1 MKHMQLMK
9 EVTSMKTYM
18 TIAVVVIVTLAFGLA
33 YADEFPIA
41 VKDEAGAEVYL
52 GAFPIDNA
60 IAAKDFSGMHRTDA
74 LVETGTALYN
84 DLMKDEMVASSD
96 VRGSA
101 AGGVA
106 TGDENSRIWDDLLKP
121 TGLTE

>member
-1 MKHMQLMK
+1 MQLMK

-18 TIAVVVIVTLAFGLA
+18 TIAAVVVLTLAFGIA

-41 VKDEAGAEVYL
+41 VKDEAGTIVYL

-60 IAAKDFSGMHRTDA
+60 IVAKDFSGNHRTDA

-84 DLMKDEMVASSD
+84 SSMKDEMVASSD
-96 VRGSA
+96 ARGSA
-101 AGGVA
+101 AGGVMP
-106 TGDENSRIWDDLLKP
+106 GDENSRIWDDLLKP